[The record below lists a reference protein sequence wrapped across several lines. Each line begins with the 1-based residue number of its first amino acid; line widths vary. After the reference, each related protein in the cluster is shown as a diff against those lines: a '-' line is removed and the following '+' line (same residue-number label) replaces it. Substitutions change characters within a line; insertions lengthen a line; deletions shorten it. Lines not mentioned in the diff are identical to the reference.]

1 MLLEVEEMTLLG
13 VMAGDAEELAAAE
26 EEAEA
31 VLEAGAES
39 GIVSVAVE
47 MIGGRESTI
56 TGRESDAAVA
66 VVVWTAMEAP
76 ASGSRTPGR
85 ADRARHDNQLKAV
98 NQWTGTHT
106 Q

>member
-1 MLLEVEEMTLLG
+1 VLLEVEEMTLLG

-66 VVVWTAMEAP
+66 VVVWTAMRAEMVR
-76 ASGSRTPGR
+76 GSSWRNNMVVVEEVVRSICPMAG
-85 ADRARHDNQLKAV
+85 AK
-98 NQWTGTHT
+98 
-106 Q
+106 

>member
-1 MLLEVEEMTLLG
+1 VLLEVEEMTLLG

-26 EEAEA
+26 EAEEAAEA

-66 VVVWTAMEAP
+66 VVVWTAMRAEMVR
-76 ASGSRTPGR
+76 GSSWRNNMVVVEEVVRSMPDGR
-85 ADRARHDNQLKAV
+85 
-98 NQWTGTHT
+98 G
-106 Q
+106 

>member
-1 MLLEVEEMTLLG
+1 VEEMTLLG

-66 VVVWTAMEAP
+66 VVVWTAMRAEMVR
-76 ASGSRTPGR
+76 GSSWRNNMVVVEEVVRSICPMAG
-85 ADRARHDNQLKAV
+85 AK
-98 NQWTGTHT
+98 
-106 Q
+106 

>member
-1 MLLEVEEMTLLG
+1 VLLEVEEMTLLG

-26 EEAEA
+26 EAAEA

-47 MIGGRESTI
+47 MIGGRDSTI

-66 VVVWTAMEAP
+66 VAVAVWTAMRAEMVR
-76 ASGSRTPGR
+76 GSSWRNNMVVVEEVVRSMPDGR
-85 ADRARHDNQLKAV
+85 
-98 NQWTGTHT
+98 G
-106 Q
+106 

>member
-1 MLLEVEEMTLLG
+1 VLLEVEEMTLLG
-13 VMAGDAEELAAAE
+13 VTAGDAEELAAAE

-66 VVVWTAMEAP
+66 VAVWTAMRAEMVR
-76 ASGSRTPGR
+76 GSSWR
-85 ADRARHDNQLKAV
+85 NNMAV
-98 NQWTGTHT
+98 VEEVVRSICPMAGAK
-106 Q
+106 